1 MLATFVRYFSFMNSQ
16 PVAPVSFGAP
26 IAGDAPV
33 KLVAT
38 DVDGTILSYAQSMT
52 GEVSARTVEAFQAAR
67 EAGIAVVLVTGRP
80 VRGLRGVSSAL
91 GLIGPV
97 IASNG
102 AMTYDLAAEAPLD
115 HQPLAAQ
122 ALFTAK
128 DLIQELDPTVAF
140 AAETPRMLH
149 MEESFARGS
158 LWFDDE
164 RRRAVGIRDEE
175 IAMGPLDDTLE
186 RHTAWPV
193 AAEGLT
199 PQVPVLKLLAKT
211 HEMEADAF
219 IAAAQER
226 VGHMVTVTHSAP
238 GISLLEISAKGV
250 NKAQALRR
258 YADSLGIDAE
268 NTIAFGDMPNDIEM
282 LQWAGTSWAVGSA
295 HPMARS
301 AADRVAGTCE
311 DDGVAEVLELLLKG
325 TLT

>member
-1 MLATFVRYFSFMNSQ
+1 M
-16 PVAPVSFGAP
+16 
-26 IAGDAPV
+26 GDAPV

-38 DVDGTILSYAQSMT
+38 DVDGTILSYAQSIS
-52 GEVSARTVEAFQAAR
+52 GKVSTRTVEAFQAAR

-80 VRGLRGVSSAL
+80 VRGLRGISSAL
-91 GLIGPV
+91 GLMGPV

-102 AMTYDLAAEAPLD
+102 AMTYDLAANTPLD
-115 HQPLAAQ
+115 HQPLATQ
-122 ALFTAK
+122 SLFDAK

-140 AAETPRMLH
+140 AAETPQMLH

-164 RRRAVGIRDEE
+164 RRRAAGIRDAE
-175 IAMGPLDDTLE
+175 ITMGPLDETLE
-186 RHTAWPV
+186 RHTARPV
-193 AAEGLT
+193 SAESFA
-199 PQVPVLKLLAKT
+199 PKVPVLKLLAKT
-211 HEMEADAF
+211 HAMEADAF

-226 VGHMVTVTHSAP
+226 IGHMVTVTHSAP
-238 GISLLEISAKGV
+238 GVSLLEISAKGV

-268 NTIAFGDMPNDIEM
+268 HTIAFGDMPNDVEM

-301 AADRVAGTCE
+301 AADRIAGTCE
-311 DDGVAEVLELLLKG
+311 NDGVAEVLELLLKG
-325 TLT
+325 TLP